1 MKKKIKY
8 LNSGSQFLKGHYRS
22 IGEEDLKKL
31 QNLTNKEEIKKF
43 RFCLHQ
49 NTRDL
54 VQEMVICSKGFV
66 YTRPHKHPKPKSE
79 SYHMLLGNMDVYLFS
94 NKGKVIDKIN
104 LSCSKF
110 RKKNSRI
117 MYKISSP
124 IFHTM
129 VPNTKWVIW
138 HEVTTGPFIKNSQ
151 NFSRFADFSPPYDSS
166 KNQIKLFFEKTLKR
180 KINFNL

>member
-8 LNSGSQFLKGHYRS
+8 LNSGSLFLKGPYRS
-22 IGEEDLKKL
+22 IGEQDLKKL
-31 QNLTNKEEIKKF
+31 KKFTQKEKLKKF
-43 RFCLHQ
+43 RYCLHQ
-49 NTRDL
+49 NPKHLT
-54 VQEMVICSKGFV
+54 QEMIICTKGFV
-66 YTRPHKHPKPKSE
+66 YTRPHKHPKSKSE

-94 NKGKVIDKIN
+94 DKGKVIDKIN

-110 RKKNSRI
+110 KTKNSRS
-117 MYKISSP
+117 MYRINSP

-151 NFSRFADFSPPYDSS
+151 YFSKFADFSPKYDSS
-166 KNQIKLFFEKTLKR
+166 KEQLSIFFKKTLKR
-180 KINFNL
+180 QINFKL